1 MKIRDLT
8 RHAASA
14 TVSVWPPRWGASF
27 REGKDTLAMPGDGVL
42 ESVMRHEDD
51 QTLLR
56 LTMRFD
62 AREHTGILAWDAP
75 PTLAALENLLTANL
89 GREIKL
95 IGELDV

>member
-1 MKIRDLT
+1 M
-8 RHAASA
+8 
-14 TVSVWPPRWGASF
+14 
-27 REGKDTLAMPGDGVL
+27 AMPGDGVL

-75 PTLAALENLLTANL
+75 PTLVALESLLTANL

>member
-1 MKIRDLT
+1 
-8 RHAASA
+8 
-14 TVSVWPPRWGASF
+14 
-27 REGKDTLAMPGDGVL
+27 MPGDGVL

-62 AREHTGILAWDAP
+62 AREHTGILAWDGP

-95 IGELDV
+95 IGESDV